1 MDKSDWSGLGHS
13 EDTSLFIQR
22 HLNAVIIESQSWKFK
37 RLHNR
42 IMNGEVIAL
51 GVATRATDER
61 QSLKK
66 SKYLYERMG
75 YFGES
80 HEGDIRRIFLMSNPI
95 DDLRFQ
101 NQAFKEL
108 SLKDPDSNVW

>member
-1 MDKSDWSGLGHS
+1 MDKSDWTGLRHS
-13 EDTSLFIQR
+13 KDTSLFIQR
-22 HLNAVIIESQSWKFK
+22 HINAVIIESRSQKFK

-51 GVATRATDER
+51 GVATRATDDR

-80 HEGDIRRIFLMSNPI
+80 HEGDISCTFLMSNPI

-101 NQAFKEL
+101 NEAL
-108 SLKDPDSNVW
+108 

>member
-1 MDKSDWSGLGHS
+1 MDKSDWFGLGHS

-22 HLNAVIIESQSWKFK
+22 HINTVIFESRSRKFK

-66 SKYLYERMG
+66 SKYLYERVG

-80 HEGDIRRIFLMSNPI
+80 HGGEIRCIFLMSNPI

-101 NQAFKEL
+101 NEAL
-108 SLKDPDSNVW
+108 